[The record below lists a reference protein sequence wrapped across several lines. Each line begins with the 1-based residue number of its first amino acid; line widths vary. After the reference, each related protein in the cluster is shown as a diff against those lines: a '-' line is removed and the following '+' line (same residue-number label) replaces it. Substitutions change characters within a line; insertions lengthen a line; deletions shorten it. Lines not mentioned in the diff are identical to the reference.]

1 MTGSAHILTEFLKS
15 QILHGQ
21 YETIAVEARGNG
33 LGGLVFRTELHAS
46 DVLREERMKAFH
58 CGPQKYMV
66 VAINPLTGTFGLYQV
81 YKREGELDFEQE
93 NPDLADPHA
102 GTRESARL
110 KAECLVKTT
119 KTCEKVARQLSQK
132 EIVDF
137 ESLLAAIPADVDVA
151 DVLAQLKDANGRR
164 LTYETPAGSFSTGG
178 FDQLP
183 ASVPCSQEYV
193 VVAEILKTDKNKSG
207 NGCVTV
213 KIVEAPKTS
222 NGIPAILAKGAELQ
236 AEMATANKRNSLRLL
251 HFTAYQEKLI
261 HLSLQLDYVFSK
273 RRWNAKVT
281 DILYKTEI
289 LESAVPIQEVFANW

>member
-1 MTGSAHILTEFLKS
+1 MACFAHIFNEFLKS

-46 DVLREERMKAFH
+46 EVIREERMKAFH
-58 CGPQKYMV
+58 SGPQKYMV
-66 VAINPLTGTFGLYQV
+66 VAINPLAGRFGLYQV
-81 YKREGELDFEQE
+81 FKRDGELDFEQE
-93 NPDLADPHA
+93 NPNLADPDA
-102 GTRESARL
+102 GTRESVRL
-110 KAECLVKTT
+110 KAEGLVKTI
-119 KTCEKVARQLSQK
+119 KVCEKVARQLTQK
-132 EIVDF
+132 EIFDF

-164 LTYETPAGSFSTGG
+164 LNYETPAGSFSTGG

-183 ASVPCSQEYV
+183 TSVPCSQEYV

-222 NGIPAILAKGAELQ
+222 NGIPAILVKGAELQ
-236 AEMATANKRNSLRLL
+236 AEMATANKRNSLRLC
-251 HFTAYQEKLI
+251 HFSAYQEKLI
-261 HLSLQLDYVFSK
+261 HMSLQLNYVFSK
-273 RRWNAKVT
+273 KRWDVKVT
-281 DILYKTEI
+281 DILFKTEM
-289 LESAVPIQEVFANW
+289 LESAVPIQEVFSNW